1 MSLFLNATNQVD
13 SFKLIAIDVDEISK
27 GAV

>member
-1 MSLFLNATNQVD
+1 MSLFLNATNEVD